1 MTTLNLENETDLQSL
16 IDNQVKESLY
26 LDYKQAAALENTDG
40 KKNEIS
46 RDISS
51 FANSDGGQ
59 IIYGIKERKH
69 LPIEIDGLEIEK
81 RQWLNQVVNS
91 RIYPRISELRIQ
103 EIPLKSG
110 KYAFIVSIPQSYT
123 AHQAHDR
130 RYWKRTELN
139 KEQMYDYEIKQT
151 INRGREPRLKMI
163 IPEDD
168 SKFNSKVSQLSLKLI
183 IKNEGSISAKSPE
196 IYVHIPTELSP
207 VSQGDW
213 LKLSNLS
220 RKSSKM
226 ISGCKQYWLEWE
238 HEYVSP
244 IHPGQR
250 VSISSGRNDTLA
262 IHPEPLWG
270 KEVSFSGY
278 YEIYAENMTP
288 KYGEIIFN
296 FIERRLKISINEIES
311 IPL

>member
-1 MTTLNLENETDLQSL
+1 MTSLSLENEADLLSL

-26 LDYKQAAALENTDG
+26 LDYKQAAALENTDK

-46 RDISS
+46 KDISS

-59 IIYGIKERKH
+59 IIYGIKENKH
-69 LPIEIDGLEIEK
+69 LPIETDGLEIEK
-81 RQWLNQVVNS
+81 REWLNQVVNS
-91 RIYPRISELRIQ
+91 RIYPRISGLRIQ

-163 IPEDD
+163 IPDNK
-168 SKFNSKVSQLSLKLI
+168 SNFNSKVSQLCLTLLI
-183 IKNEGSISAKSPE
+183 QNEGSISAKSPE
-196 IYVHIPTELSP
+196 IYVHIPNVLSP
-207 VSQGDW
+207 VSQGEW
-213 LKLSNLS
+213 SELSNLS
-220 RKSSKM
+220 RKSSK
-226 ISGCKQYWLEWE
+226 IIPNCKQYWLEWE

-250 VSISSGRNDTLA
+250 VVISSGRNDILT
-262 IHPEPLWG
+262 IHPESLWG
-270 KEVSFSGY
+270 KGVNFSGY
-278 YEIYAENMTP
+278 YETYAENMTP
-288 KYGEIIFN
+288 KFGEIIFN
-296 FIERRLKISINEIES
+296 FQERRLIISINEIEAL
-311 IPL
+311 P